1 MCWMLPARAIGYVVE
16 VDENF
21 NFKLRNPDG
30 KVSAKFLSRRLFR
43 YAQKDTALKDRQ
55 HGILRRVY

>member
-1 MCWMLPARAIGYVVE
+1 MLLARAIGYVAE

-30 KVSAKFLSRRLFR
+30 EVSAKFLSRRLFR
-43 YAQKDTALKDRQ
+43 YAHKEAALRDRQ
-55 HGILRRVY
+55 RGIVRRVC